1 MRLLF
6 ILVVTAL
13 LSVSLYGVQFADAQ
27 ADTTP
32 PNPPA
37 FSDLTFTSPTVTH
50 FGAGENNA
58 VVKVYKA
65 GILITQATTSGAGQY
80 TLTIPLVEGLNTF
93 TATATDASNNVSDET
108 TFTFTYISLNP
119 SFSDAQTSYTIPFGD
134 ALPALT
140 CTDRNRDR
148 SSHTINAV
156 APSFDSYALGTRD
169 AIYTCTD
176 PDNNTVSHTAA
187 ITVVPANNVTVKEFD
202 VGDIGYRDDFKRYV
216 VFQFYT

>member
-32 PNPPA
+32 PSPPSI
-37 FSDLTFTSPTVTH
+37 SDLSDRTSSPVTVR
-50 FGAGENNA
+50 GAGENNA
-58 VVKVYKA
+58 VIKIYKA

-80 TLTIPLVEGLNTF
+80 TLTIPLDEGLNTF
-93 TATATDASNNVSDET
+93 TATATDTSNNTSGET
-108 TFTFTYISLNP
+108 TFTVTLLSLNP

-140 CTDRNRDR
+140 CTDRNQDR

-156 APSFDSYALGTRD
+156 APSFDSYTLGTRD

-187 ITVVPANNVTVKEFD
+187 ITVVPANNV
-202 VGDIGYRDDFKRYV
+202 VGKFHVDRYYYHTWTRSV
-216 VFQFYT
+216 